1 MTSNNQEIRRLG
13 EADAAPEGR
22 QSPHQQSIFRR
33 HDLSE
38 VDLALYNEMK
48 GTRDVLSDSLSGI
61 GFRLFCTN
69 VVSVLEKLRS
79 TVRRGDIDMLMLEA
93 NRQSRAFY
101 NLVHEIRNDK
111 LGRDPFLV
119 ISIVTWRADKALIQA
134 FLKAGADDVIVMP
147 ASVSFASERVENLID
162 SRREFVVITGY
173 LGPDRRSKSRITNDE
188 LGTFAVPNG
197 LRYKTTGDESAKPS
211 AASLRQANRIVEE
224 HRLRRMTLR
233 LEQLAAQG
241 ERFASDQPGAPL
253 PNTPLMEFL
262 DLAEDIEN
270 RSRCADPSVTE
281 LTASMGGIMQAIV
294 SGSSGSA
301 DMFTLLKVHGQALL
315 SLQRGDKGAIELVVR
330 AVKTAE

>member
-33 HDLSE
+33 HHLSE

-61 GFRLFCTN
+61 GFRPFCTN

-134 FLKAGADDVIVMP
+134 FLKAGAD
-147 ASVSFASERVENLID
+147 
-162 SRREFVVITGY
+162 
-173 LGPDRRSKSRITNDE
+173 
-188 LGTFAVPNG
+188 
-197 LRYKTTGDESAKPS
+197 
-211 AASLRQANRIVEE
+211 
-224 HRLRRMTLR
+224 
-233 LEQLAAQG
+233 
-241 ERFASDQPGAPL
+241 
-253 PNTPLMEFL
+253 
-262 DLAEDIEN
+262 
-270 RSRCADPSVTE
+270 
-281 LTASMGGIMQAIV
+281 
-294 SGSSGSA
+294 
-301 DMFTLLKVHGQALL
+301 LL
-315 SLQRGDKGAIELVVR
+315 SPPAISGRTGALNR
-330 AVKTAE
+330 ALPMTSSAPSPCPTACATRPPETKAQNPAPPACARPIALSRNTACAE

>member
-61 GFRLFCTN
+61 GFRPFCTN

-119 ISIVTWRADKALIQA
+119 ISIVTWRADEALIQA

-211 AASLRQANRIVEE
+211 AASLR
-224 HRLRRMTLR
+224 
-233 LEQLAAQG
+233 
-241 ERFASDQPGAPL
+241 
-253 PNTPLMEFL
+253 NTAC
-262 DLAEDIEN
+262 AE
-270 RSRCADPSVTE
+270 
-281 LTASMGGIMQAIV
+281 
-294 SGSSGSA
+294 
-301 DMFTLLKVHGQALL
+301 
-315 SLQRGDKGAIELVVR
+315 
-330 AVKTAE
+330 